1 MHNFLSQLFESQAG
15 VHFNFLRCRSRGL
28 KSHYTFVF
36 DSHVFPMTLQV
47 RVFSPPP
54 PNCRRFIVATN
65 IAETSLTVDGV
76 V

>member
-1 MHNFLSQLFESQAG
+1 MILSSLLAEMQVALSCYYYSFALALS
-15 VHFNFLRCRSRGL
+15 
-28 KSHYTFVF
+28 
-36 DSHVFPMTLQV
+36 MQV

-54 PNCRRFIVATN
+54 PNCRRFIVSTN

>member
-1 MHNFLSQLFESQAG
+1 MHLISNNMIMGFS
-15 VHFNFLRCRSRGL
+15 
-28 KSHYTFVF
+28 
-36 DSHVFPMTLQV
+36 MTLQV

>member
-1 MHNFLSQLFESQAG
+1 MILSLHDFVVEI
-15 VHFNFLRCRSRGL
+15 
-28 KSHYTFVF
+28 FVF
-36 DSHVFPMTLQV
+36 AMTQQV